1 MFYKYYIGDGGQVRW
16 NPGEQEEK
24 DERANT
30 SIKKVD

>member
-16 NPGEQEEK
+16 NPGEK
-24 DERANT
+24 DEKANT

>member
-1 MFYKYYIGDGGQVRW
+1 MFYKYYIGDCVQVRW

-24 DERANT
+24 DVRANT